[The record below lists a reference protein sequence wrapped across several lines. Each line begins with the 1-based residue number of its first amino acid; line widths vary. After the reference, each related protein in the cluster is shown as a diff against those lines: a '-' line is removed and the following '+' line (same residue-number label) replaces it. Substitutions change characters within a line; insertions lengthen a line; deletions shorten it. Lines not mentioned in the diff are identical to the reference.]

1 MEKEDEIFNYL
12 FNEINTYEILLQMVD
27 KAISECVRSE
37 MDSIKPHGICYH
49 ISGIID
55 LISSMKKP
63 LKELKNELTILGID
77 IEEELPEE
85 QIDKFNKLIEFLK
98 DF

>member
-1 MEKEDEIFNYL
+1 MEKEEEVFECL
-12 FNEINTYEILLQMVD
+12 FNEINTYEMLPQMID
-27 KAISECVRSE
+27 KAISDCVRSE

-55 LISSMKKP
+55 LISSLKKP
-63 LKELKNELTILGID
+63 LKELKNELTILNID

-85 QIDKFNKLIEFLK
+85 QINKFNELINFLK

>member
-1 MEKEDEIFNYL
+1 MGKEEEVFDCL
-12 FNEINTYEILLQMVD
+12 FNEINTYEMLPQMVD
-27 KAISECVRSE
+27 KAISDCVRSE
-37 MDSIKPHGICYH
+37 MDCVKAHGICYH

-55 LISSMKKP
+55 LVSSFKKP